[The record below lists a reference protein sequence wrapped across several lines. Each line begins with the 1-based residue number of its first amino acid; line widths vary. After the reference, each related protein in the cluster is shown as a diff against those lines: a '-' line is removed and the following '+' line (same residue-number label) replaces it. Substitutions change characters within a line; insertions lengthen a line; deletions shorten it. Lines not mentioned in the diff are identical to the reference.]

1 MPDDKKGKKY
11 WYDKYAPKKHS
22 KGYWRGRYNN
32 TILRD
37 PEYYLEHYGKDGK
50 KPQPK
55 PETKRQKPERADFWN
70 NLDEPGKIIIMI
82 LIIMYVCSKLSE
94 YF

>member
-1 MPDDKKGKKY
+1 MPDDKKDKNY
-11 WYDKYAPKKHS
+11 WYNKYAPKNHN
-22 KGYWRGRYNN
+22 KGYWRGRYQN

-37 PEYYLEHYGKDGK
+37 PEYYLKHYGRDGK
-50 KPQPK
+50 KPQPQPK
-55 PETKRQKPERADFWN
+55 SEPQEQKPEK
-70 NLDEPGKIIIMI
+70 LDEPGKIIIMI

>member
-1 MPDDKKGKKY
+1 MPDDKKDKKY

-22 KGYWRGRYNN
+22 KGYWRGRYDN

-37 PEYYLEHYGKDGK
+37 PEYYLERYGKDGK

-94 YF
+94 CF

>member
-1 MPDDKKGKKY
+1 MPDDKKDKKY

-22 KGYWRGRYNN
+22 KGYWRGRYDN

-37 PEYYLEHYGKDGK
+37 PEYYLECYGKDGK

-82 LIIMYVCSKLSE
+82 LIITACAGTAEFSR
-94 YF
+94 

>member
-11 WYDKYAPKKHS
+11 WYDKYVPKKHS

-94 YF
+94 CF